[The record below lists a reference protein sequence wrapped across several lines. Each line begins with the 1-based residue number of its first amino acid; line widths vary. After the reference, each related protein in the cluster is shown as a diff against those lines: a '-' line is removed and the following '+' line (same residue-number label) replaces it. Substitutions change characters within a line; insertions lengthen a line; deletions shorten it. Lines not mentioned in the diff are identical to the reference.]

1 MRFPRLSCLS
11 VGSLATVVLFFLP
24 AHASAD
30 VLDTVLAQ
38 GIGTHVTNV
47 FRDGPS
53 VAIHTSISSVTY
65 DPPVR
70 VQRDGLVYFEVLGT
84 VRGTGWGGS
93 CDTLDGPGPTSSAEA
108 TYDYTVPFTLRWPE
122 RFDGTLIYY
131 QHGYPNLGFSLL
143 IDGVLGPD
151 NAARHFDELESF
163 SVLSNVLAPRRGHAL
178 FAPNLGG
185 LTRDGDLAAFAEDG
199 PCEGDP
205 LNLSVDAP
213 ITRDLAVL
221 AKRLLAKLS
230 GSPVKRTIGIGHS
243 GGALVL
249 QFVTGGVTT
258 FLFEGP
264 NATQRAY
271 TGDNH
276 VSAYD
281 PSSPIIFDGVIPL
294 AGAAP
299 QLAQPF
305 TATAK
310 VMLIGGNAD
319 YAGIEMVR
327 YASRLLRAGV
337 DLNATVRVYQ
347 VTNLSHNFAEIA
359 LSTPM
364 TNAVLKDVFGVDVFA
379 DGDRLAPVVAAA
391 VDNMT
396 AWIAKDTPPPP
407 SRINGLAVDTD
418 ADGKPD
424 AIAFTQAGGLTTEM
438 VPMADKAALDTI
450 LAEPFQVSDDPA
462 LVGRY
467 LELLEILDHVADGL
481 RLPSV
486 ECRVGGYEFAAETRL
501 VPFEDLDEHWGSY
514 SAYQRCVTGTIEEL
528 SRDGLYDKQIGVK
541 VGVPDQIRRLFK
553 R

>member
-1 MRFPRLSCLS
+1 MGLDRRPPR
-11 VGSLATVVLFFLP
+11 
-24 AHASAD
+24 
-30 VLDTVLAQ
+30 
-38 GIGTHVTNV
+38 
-47 FRDGPS
+47 
-53 VAIHTSISSVTY
+53 
-65 DPPVR
+65 
-70 VQRDGLVYFEVLGT
+70 
-84 VRGTGWGGS
+84 
-93 CDTLDGPGPTSSAEA
+93 EA

-143 IDGVLGPD
+143 VDGFIGPD
-151 NAARHFDELESF
+151 NGARHSDELESF
-163 SVLSNVLAPRRGHAL
+163 SVLSNVLAPTRGHAL

-185 LTRDGDLAAFAEDG
+185 LTRAGDLAAFAEDG

-221 AKRLLAKLS
+221 AKRLLSKLA
-230 GSPVKRTIGIGHS
+230 GSPAKRTIGIGHS

-258 FLFEGP
+258 FLFDGP
-264 NATQRAY
+264 NAAQRAY

-294 AGAAP
+294 AGSAP

-337 DLNATVRVYQ
+337 DVNAMVRVYQ

-391 VDNMT
+391 VDNMK
-396 AWIAKDTPPPP
+396 AWIAKGTPPPP

-418 ADGKPD
+418 GDGEPD
-424 AIAFTQAGGLTTEM
+424 AIAFTQAGGLTTGM
-438 VPMADKAALDTI
+438 VPMADKSPRRYDPGGAVSGLGRSGARRTLPRDPGDSRPCGGWPSAA
-450 LAEPFQVSDDPA
+450 
-462 LVGRY
+462 VGR
-467 LELLEILDHVADGL
+467 
-481 RLPSV
+481 
-486 ECRVGGYEFAAETRL
+486 
-501 VPFEDLDEHWGSY
+501 VP
-514 SAYQRCVTGTIEEL
+514 R
-528 SRDGLYDKQIGVK
+528 
-541 VGVPDQIRRLFK
+541 RRL
-553 R
+553 RVCRRNAARAVRGSRRALGQLQRVSALL